1 MRTILAI
8 TAVLL
13 FIACAKERIEPASV
27 SASPEPIAYAKTTC
41 DSLQALVDSL
51 QSDRDEA
58 CGWVLSMAKHL
69 DQANQR
75 AANEATTLCE
85 WANIYYA
92 EIYLVRCYARAAMGA
107 STQCPNDY
115 PLTDPLF
122 PPAWCSYEQLPECNW

>member
-1 MRTILAI
+1 MKYLL
-8 TAVLL
+8 TAAAVVLL
-13 FIACAKERIEPASV
+13 LSCSKERVEPTGQTFT
-27 SASPEPIAYAKTTC
+27 AKSSEC

-58 CGWVLSMAKHL
+58 CGFILSMCKHL

-85 WANIYYA
+85 WANIYYG
-92 EIYLVRCYARAAMGA
+92 EMYLVRCYARGAMGA

-122 PPAWCSYEQLPECNW
+122 PPAWCSYEQLPECNY